1 MQLSTIEAWSF
12 GAIAVAAIAFVL
24 LERIAPYDRGQS
36 LVRPGFWVDLALYG
50 FVQSWAL
57 GVLIGR
63 LIALLDASTGL
74 SRLAL
79 VSQWPLPAQVAFFV
93 VTHDLYIYLMHRAQH
108 ASPFLW
114 RFHEAHHSVPQ
125 VDWLSGVR
133 SHPVEILVNQTI
145 EFAPIVLLGAAPEV
159 APIKGAVSAIWGMF
173 IHSNWNVRLGVLR
186 YVLNGPELHRWHHA
200 DQPEAYGKNFAT
212 KLAALGLAL
221 RNGLQPRRRRAEGGA
236 VRPRIR
242 RLPGGLPQPGP
253 ARLRPRAV
261 RPRAGERPGSPGGV
275 VSRAWLFL
283 ILSGLLQI
291 GWVVSLRQTQ
301 GFTRFVPILFF
312 AFFGLTSTVCFAQ
325 ALKGIPMGVAY
336 AVWTGISVAGS
347 VLVDVIVFREVG
359 LLRLA
364 CIVLILL
371 GTSGLKLAG
380 DVGPQPVEAASLPLP
395 TGACSPARRGGSVPP

>member
-12 GAIAVAAIAFVL
+12 GAIAVGAIAFVL

-36 LVRPGFWVDLALYG
+36 LVRPGFWVDLAFYG

-63 LIALLDASTGL
+63 LIALLDSSTGL

-79 VSQWPLPAQVAFFV
+79 VSQWPLPAQVTFFV

-173 IHSNWNVRLGVLR
+173 IHSNWDVRLGVLR
-186 YVLNGPELHRWHHA
+186 YALNGPGMHRWHHA

-212 KLAALGLAL
+212 KLAVWDWLFGTAFDPDG
-221 RNGLQPRRRRAEGGA
+221 
-236 VRPRIR
+236 
-242 RLPGGLPQPGP
+242 
-253 ARLRPRAV
+253 
-261 RPRAGERPGSPGGV
+261 GERKAERYGLGYAGFPEGYPSQV
-275 VSRAWLFL
+275 LRA
-283 ILSGLLQI
+283 
-291 GWVVSLRQTQ
+291 
-301 GFTRFVPILFF
+301 
-312 AFFGLTSTVCFAQ
+312 FG
-325 ALKGIPMGVAY
+325 
-336 AVWTGISVAGS
+336 
-347 VLVDVIVFREVG
+347 R
-359 LLRLA
+359 
-364 CIVLILL
+364 
-371 GTSGLKLAG
+371 
-380 DVGPQPVEAASLPLP
+380 GPFDHE
-395 TGACSPARRGGSVPP
+395 PASVPDRPEAS